1 VRWGG
6 VKLPRIQIIVS
17 VSTVYI
23 GFDEPRLHVDID
35 MRPTQSLHD
44 WIQRRGRV
52 QRAWPAVQ
60 GDRSYQEDLI
70 AGFAAELA
78 AKRNP
83 AGVSPCGSGKS
94 WVACRIA
101 QRAHSK
107 GKSIGFVTV
116 RRVLTHDI
124 SSRLTAF
131 GVPHGVIMPG
141 YTDNHHRTKVA
152 SIHTLSSRGI
162 TLDVD
167 CLFLDEAP
175 IFLGNEFLEVVKRHA
190 HIPRVMLTAAP
201 VRADGMGL
209 GRIADSIVMGP
220 TIQDLISKGFLVP
233 TRIFTRDVP
242 DTSSLDVNASGEYN
256 EPQLEALMSRPAI
269 MGNAVKEW
277 LYRANGLPTIVHA
290 VNLAHGAKIVKKF
303 QDAGVNAVLISAET
317 SDSER
322 KRVFDEMCEN
332 SPPKKE
338 ALLLDLA
345 GNVPER
351 FGAPESD
358 RQWTLADVD
367 PKKPH
372 AAVLAVRRCDKCWFT
387 YSGHTAKCPECGNA
401 HVPAVREIREKA
413 AALVEYRQ
421 QQKAAAIDRW
431 ANKVDR
437 HEQFLK
443 MVEEGRKKGWK
454 PYAAIARYKAIFK
467 EEIKPEWKSDAFRK
481 TPTT

>member
-1 VRWGG
+1 MRVQ
-6 VKLPRIQIIVS
+6 VVVN

-23 GFDEPRLHVDID
+23 GADYPALHVDID

-52 QRAWPAVQ
+52 QRAWPAIQ

-70 AGFAAELA
+70 SSFAAELA

-83 AGVSPCGSGKS
+83 VGVSPCGSGKS

-101 QRAHSK
+101 QRAHAK

-152 SIHTLSSRGI
+152 SIHTLASRGI

-209 GRIADSIVMGP
+209 GRIGDSIVMGP
-220 TIQDLISKGFLVP
+220 TIQELIDKKFLVP

-303 QDAGVNAVLISAET
+303 QDAGVNAVLISADT
-317 SDSER
+317 PDAER

-358 RQWTLADVD
+358 RQWTLADID

-372 AAVLAVRRCDKCWFT
+372 QAVLAVRRCDKCWFT

-431 ANKVDR
+431 ASKVDR
-437 HEQFLK
+437 HEEFLK